1 MKQIFILSSV
11 LILALYSF
19 TDIKQKDNLIFD
31 NISNLVSSST
41 ENSVKYS
48 KYLSLDST
56 IKKELVIIQKVEDGP
71 YPYFFTSLY
80 FIKKDTAVNLSLDI
94 EEIAFYE
101 GLHSLVND
109 TVMVSYRD
117 VMEYKIK
124 KWNKP
129 LNEDERKDI
138 NPEWKEL
145 TGKLKGADFLNIG
158 DSYDQLFIENE
169 EVPDFSFN
177 YYTYSSMIKNNNM
190 LVTVYYTSK
199 KTIEVTAISL
209 LK

>member
-11 LILALYSF
+11 LILSLNSLIY
-19 TDIKQKDNLIFD
+19 IKQKDNFIFD
-31 NISNLVSSST
+31 NISNLISTST

-48 KYLSLDST
+48 KDLSLDST

-80 FIKKDTAVNLSLDI
+80 FIKKDTTINLSLDI

-101 GLHSLVND
+101 DLHSLLND
-109 TVMVSYRD
+109 TLMVSYRN
-117 VMEYKIK
+117 VTEYKIK
-124 KWNKP
+124 KWDKA
-129 LNEDERKDI
+129 LNDQEREEI

-145 TGKLKGADFLNIG
+145 TGTLKGADFINIG
-158 DSYDQLFIENE
+158 DTYDQIFIVND

-177 YYTYSSMIKNNNM
+177 YYTDSSMIKNNNM
-190 LVTVYYTSK
+190 EVTVYYTSK
-199 KTIEVTAISL
+199 KTIELTAISL

>member
-11 LILALYSF
+11 LILSLNSLIY
-19 TDIKQKDNLIFD
+19 IKQKDNFIFD
-31 NISNLVSSST
+31 NISNLISTST

-48 KYLSLDST
+48 KDLSLDST

-80 FIKKDTAVNLSLDI
+80 FIKKDTTINLSLDI

-101 GLHSLVND
+101 DLHSLLND
-109 TVMVSYRD
+109 TLMVSYRN
-117 VMEYKIK
+117 VTEYKIK
-124 KWNKP
+124 KWDKA
-129 LNEDERKDI
+129 LNDQEREEI

-145 TGKLKGADFLNIG
+145 TGTLTGADFINIG
-158 DSYDQLFIENE
+158 DTYDQIFIVND

-177 YYTYSSMIKNNNM
+177 YYTDSSMIKNNNM
-190 LVTVYYTSK
+190 EVTVYYTSK
-199 KTIEVTAISL
+199 KTIELTAISL